1 MKSFVS
7 FLIVCSLLLASVSV
21 GAQSQGEI
29 DEINSQIDKLKDAA
43 SGVQGQRSSQLVA
56 LEAAQA
62 RLIAARSQVDAA
74 QAKVDAVTADIVG
87 NEAFRDELNRRLDRL
102 AIEIATTRLE
112 IREARIDFQE
122 RAAEMYM
129 ERAATIGGAVVVNIA
144 DMASVSVAARYSD
157 DVIDS
162 SERLLN
168 TLEILERTEENQ
180 QVAIEENQREV
191 AAIIAELEVKRGVLE
206 EEKIVLAAAAAIVE
220 EEVRNA
226 QVILDEINAQIAEI
240 EGEIAELE
248 ADAIAIAE
256 EIRRLARTDGTK
268 PGVLQWPVNG
278 TVTSGYGYRVHPIT
292 GTRRLH
298 TGLDISAGSGT
309 TIYAA
314 GAGNVIWADWYGG
327 YGKTVIVDHGGGLTT
342 LYAHQ
347 STINVSVGSSVSS
360 SSVVGYVGSTGFS
373 TGPHLHFETREW
385 GTPVNPMNYLSG

>member
-1 MKSFVS
+1 M
-7 FLIVCSLLLASVSV
+7 CSLLLASVSV

-191 AAIIAELEVKRGVLE
+191 AAIIADLELKRGVLE

-278 TVTSGYGYRVHPIT
+278 TLTSGYGYRVHPIT

-298 TGLDISAGSGT
+298 TGIDISAPSGTTIYSAGSGT
-309 TIYAA
+309 
-314 GAGNVIWADWYGG
+314 VIWADWYGG

-347 STINVSVGSSVSS
+347 SSINVSVGSSVNGT
-360 SSVVGYVGSTGFS
+360 SVVGYVGSTGFS
-373 TGPHLHFETREW
+373 TGPHLHFETREG